1 MCVQYIYGISPLSGF
16 TYPKIDDQD
25 NRSHKAG
32 YQVTVL
38 TKGLP
43 CAFTRNVWHWQTSD
57 QSQNRR
63 FRNLVTLLP
72 QKIIPLSDTYTLD
85 MLSNCIKNLYHKN
98 IPVKC
103 ITVFKN
109 DEKTLYLIW

>member
-1 MCVQYIYGISPLSGF
+1 MCGQYIQGISPLFGF
-16 TYPKIDDQD
+16 TYRKIDDQD
-25 NRSHKAG
+25 NQSHKAG

-63 FRNLVTLLP
+63 FRNHVTLLL
-72 QKIIPLSDTYTLD
+72 QKIIPVTATYTLE
-85 MLSNCIKNLYHKN
+85 MLSNCNKNLYHKN

-103 ITVFKN
+103 ITVLKN
-109 DEKTLYLIW
+109 DEKILYLIW

>member
-1 MCVQYIYGISPLSGF
+1 MCVQYIQGISPLSGF
-16 TYPKIDDQD
+16 TYPNIDDQD
-25 NRSHKAG
+25 NRSHKTG

-43 CAFTRNVWHWQTSD
+43 CAFTRNLRHWQTSD

-63 FRNLVTLLP
+63 FRNHVTLP
-72 QKIIPLSDTYTLD
+72 QKMIPVSATYTLE
-85 MLSNCIKNLYHKN
+85 MLSNCNKN

-103 ITVFKN
+103 ITVLKN
-109 DEKTLYLIW
+109 DEKILYLIW